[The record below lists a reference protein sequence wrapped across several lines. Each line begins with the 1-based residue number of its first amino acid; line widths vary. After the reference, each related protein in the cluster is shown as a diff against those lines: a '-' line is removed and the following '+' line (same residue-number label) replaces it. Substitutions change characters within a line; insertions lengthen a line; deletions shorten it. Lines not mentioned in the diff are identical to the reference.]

1 MIRRP
6 PVSTRADTLF
16 PYTTL
21 FRSSDQPSRKPEIRR
36 ALRILE
42 TIGAGDSSIESSV
55 LRKPDL
61 APKVFKEMGPLE
73 RVHDRTLHLRK
84 VQAHPGVGTPVV
96 DRLQSF
102 ESRGIECIHGRAR
115 QGEGSGKAAV

>member
-1 MIRRP
+1 MRISDWSSDVCSSDLSILILYWEFTPR
-6 PVSTRADTLF
+6 
-16 PYTTL
+16 
-21 FRSSDQPSRKPEIRR
+21 SDQPSRKPEIRR

-84 VQAHPGVGTPVV
+84 VQAHSG
-96 DRLQSF
+96 
-102 ESRGIECIHGRAR
+102 EIGRA
-115 QGEGSGKAAV
+115 QGRERVCPYG

>member
-1 MIRRP
+1 MRI
-6 PVSTRADTLF
+6 SDW
-16 PYTTL
+16 
-21 FRSSDQPSRKPEIRR
+21 SSDVCSSDLSRKPEIRR

-73 RVHDRTLHLRK
+73 RVHDRTLHHRK
-84 VQAHPGVGTPVV
+84 EQAPSGVGKPVV
-96 DRLQSF
+96 DRLKAL
-102 ESRGIECIHGRAR
+102 EIRGYDDIHGRAPTAEVPQLLMLR
-115 QGEGSGKAAV
+115 HLR

>member
-1 MIRRP
+1 MRI
-6 PVSTRADTLF
+6 SDW
-16 PYTTL
+16 
-21 FRSSDQPSRKPEIRR
+21 SSDVCSSDLSRKPEIRR

-73 RVHDRTLHLRK
+73 RVHDRTLHLLK
-84 VQAHPGVGTPVV
+84 VQAHSGVGKPVV
-96 DRLQSF
+96 DRLKALSSDDRRVVQ
-102 ESRGIECIHGRAR
+102 ECV
-115 QGEGSGKAAV
+115 STCTSLLSPSP